1 MTYIYIYIW
10 TYITDTCI
18 RKKSQGVQQ
27 AITPINT
34 IFIDLYIYIN
44 YKYADNVAVLSSVEA
59 QLLDGYIS
67 QPFDTHM

>member
-1 MTYIYIYIW
+1 MTYIYIHMDIYN
-10 TYITDTCI
+10 
-18 RKKSQGVQQ
+18 RHLHPKKSQGVQQ

-44 YKYADNVAVLSSVEA
+44 YKYADTVAVLSSVEA